1 MLTKEEMFDFIVNN
15 QVSISREKMAW
26 TKHDDDGNI
35 IERFIVDTYVCI
47 NGWSLG
53 GMGLAEA
60 IQYYVDN
67 KEF

>member
-15 QVSISREKMAW
+15 QVSISREKMVW

-35 IERFIVDTYVCI
+35 IDRYIVDTYVCI

-60 IQYYVDN
+60 IQYYVDH
-67 KEF
+67 KDL